1 MFFRLF
7 GGGVHDLKQH
17 YGSGSKD
24 DHDCQMQVRGAEYNR
39 TDTKFLVTH
48 KADASCEVCGAMLE
62 SWDSTHVPSFEL
74 IKRPDGKSDRPLD
87 CRT

>member
-1 MFFRLF
+1 MISNNITAAIPRMTTI
-7 GGGVHDLKQH
+7 VKC
-17 YGSGSKD
+17 K
-24 DHDCQMQVRGAEYNR
+24 CGAEYNR

-74 IKRPDGKSDRPLD
+74 IKRPGGKSDRPLD